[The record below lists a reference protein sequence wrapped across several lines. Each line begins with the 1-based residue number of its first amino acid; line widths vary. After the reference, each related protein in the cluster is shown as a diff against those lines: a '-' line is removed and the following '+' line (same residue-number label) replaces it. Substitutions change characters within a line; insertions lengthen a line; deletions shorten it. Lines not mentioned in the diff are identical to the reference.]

1 METSDIKKR
10 LKCVLND
17 LLRFGE
23 VNEVLEKLEWTF
35 GKGKVYYV
43 NNIDELIRLL
53 NDVNGEDPNVDWCLL
68 YNIYEEVMVNA
79 NAPYFVMT
87 DEDGLISIND
97 YFKKID

>member
-1 METSDIKKR
+1 M
-10 LKCVLND
+10 KCVLND

-97 YFKKID
+97 YFKKL